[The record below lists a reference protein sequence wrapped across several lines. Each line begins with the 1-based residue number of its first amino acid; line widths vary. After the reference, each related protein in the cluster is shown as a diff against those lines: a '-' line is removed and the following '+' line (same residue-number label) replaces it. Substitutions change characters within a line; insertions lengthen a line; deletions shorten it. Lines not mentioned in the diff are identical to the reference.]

1 MRIAILGGTFDPIHN
16 GHIAAARSVS
26 SAFCTDEVHFVPA
39 YSAPHKQSREST
51 SPFHRFAMVALGVL
65 PFEGFRAS
73 AIEVD
78 ALEKRYTVDTLDAM
92 RTTYPDSQF
101 VFVMGTDMYQ
111 DFETW
116 KDYRRL
122 FNLAHLAIVHRP
134 GFVFRTDLA
143 PHRVVKDGEKVTL
156 PEKPAVFYLP
166 FVEQPVS
173 STSLREACR
182 KGADVREWLPA
193 PVWNYI
199 ERNKLYSDERLR
211 MQARGRSHQD

>member
-16 GHIAAARSVS
+16 GHLAAARSVAS
-26 SAFCTDEVHFVPA
+26 TFSTDEVHFVPA

-51 SPFHRFAMVALGVL
+51 SAFHRFAMVALGVL
-65 PFEGFRAS
+65 PFEEFRAS

-78 ALEKRYTVDTLDAM
+78 ALERRYTVDTLNDM
-92 RTTYPDSQF
+92 RTAYPDAQF
-101 VFVMGTDMYQ
+101 VFIMGTDMYQ

-122 FNLAHLAIVHRP
+122 FTLAHLAIVHRP

-143 PHRVVKDGEKVTL
+143 PHRVVKDGEKVVL

-166 FVEQPVS
+166 FVEQRVS

-193 PVWNYI
+193 AVWSYI
-199 ERNKLYSDERLR
+199 ERNKLYS
-211 MQARGRSHQD
+211 